1 MESCVCARN
10 KLPMTNNTTKKRKQ
24 SKLLKCL
31 QFDILE
37 IPISV
42 LFGKI
47 KNSNAVIWE
56 LLGKDI

>member
-1 MESCVCARN
+1 MPEINCQRQII
-10 KLPMTNNTTKKRKQ
+10 KLKKQQ
-24 SKLLKCL
+24 SKLLICL

-37 IPISV
+37 IHISV

-47 KNSNAVIWE
+47 INSNAILWE

>member
-1 MESCVCARN
+1 MPEINCQRQII
-10 KLPMTNNTTKKRKQ
+10 KLKKQQ
-24 SKLLKCL
+24 SKLLICL

>member
-1 MESCVCARN
+1 MCARN
-10 KLPMTNNTTKKRKQ
+10 KLPMTNNKTKKRKQ

-31 QFDILE
+31 QFDMLE